1 MVGVC
6 GVVFDGQGRVL
17 LVRTEEAGWELPGG
31 RVEAGEDLLEALA
44 REVREESGCSLDT
57 VGRLFGVY
65 MAVEAST
72 VLFAFHGTSG
82 TASPSV
88 VDDEDSLEAAWFD
101 VETALSKVSHERE
114 HRRLEDGLANMSD
127 VVYRVYRGD

>member
-1 MVGVC
+1 VHTVGVC

-31 RVEAGEDLLEALA
+31 RVEAGEGLLEALA

-72 VLFAFHGTSG
+72 VLFALSRLSWGADRVG
-82 TASPSV
+82 GGRDVARKV
-88 VDDEDSLEAAWFD
+88 VWA
-101 VETALSKVSHERE
+101 T
-114 HRRLEDGLANMSD
+114 
-127 VVYRVYRGD
+127 